1 MSYDFFIAPDFHW
14 KCHGSSFNLMFVFFC
29 TYSQTF
35 SYMKVNVSV
44 PYEKTVSCI
53 VHRLFWSQSGLQY
66 NKRLISFKRKERSL
80 NKQVPLFI
88 PAEVFHEDFQ
98 LVLEDRWVVFVLY
111 GRSGMGPCIWY
122 ARKIFQ
128 KTTISYPRNAS
139 FSENFTYA
147 LNG

>member
-44 PYEKTVSCI
+44 PSEKTVSCI

-111 GRSGMGPCIWY
+111 GRSGMGHVFGTHAKFSKKLPSLTLEMLVF
-122 ARKIFQ
+122 RKILH
-128 KTTISYPRNAS
+128 TR
-139 FSENFTYA
+139 
-147 LNG
+147 